1 MQIQSEGLISVQE
14 AAEELDRHKQTIFKY
29 IKEGELQSEMINR
42 RRFVFKEDVERI
54 KSEWQRAES
63 EELITIQE
71 AAEMLDKTQG
81 TIYKY
86 CQDERLDWE
95 KIGGNT
101 YIHKASIDEFEYPDM
116 TVPDVEVELG
126 PEKQELAEM
135 EEILMD
141 LIGNSDSKVTNLIS
155 FLGERLEG
163 GGIINDLSGS
173 YKD

>member
-1 MQIQSEGLISVQE
+1 MQIESEGLISVQE
-14 AAEELDRHKQTIFKY
+14 ATKILNRSKQTIYKY
-29 IKEGELQSEMINR
+29 VEDGKLESEMIGR
-42 RRFVFKEDVERI
+42 RIFVFKESVDRI
-54 KSEWQRAES
+54 KLEWERAES

-71 AAEMLDKTQG
+71 AAEILDKTQG

-141 LIGNSDSKVTNLIS
+141 LIGNSDSEVTNLIS
-155 FLGERLEG
+155 FLGEGLEG
-163 GGIINDLSGS
+163 GG
-173 YKD
+173 